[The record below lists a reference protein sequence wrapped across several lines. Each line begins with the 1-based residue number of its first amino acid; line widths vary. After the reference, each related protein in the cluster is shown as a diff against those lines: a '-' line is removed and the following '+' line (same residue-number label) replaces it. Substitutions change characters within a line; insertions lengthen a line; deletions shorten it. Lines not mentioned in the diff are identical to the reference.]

1 MLGVTIIQITLKKY
15 SMVQIVQK
23 YFLLGRKTEK
33 SSQQNIELV
42 VEIYAPCSAT
52 CIAVHRR
59 EKKRRN

>member
-1 MLGVTIIQITLKKY
+1 
-15 SMVQIVQK
+15 MVQIVQK
-23 YFLLGRKTEK
+23 YFLLVRKTEK

-52 CIAVHRR
+52 CITVHRR